1 MTEKDPAGARRDLFS
16 ASLKSIPTVK
26 EWYRV
31 RQYRKRSMK
40 VEVSNGSS
48 FLKRRVM
55 AIRALALV
63 GVIPMEDKSNGMKSR
78 GKF

>member
-1 MTEKDPAGARRDLFS
+1 M
-16 ASLKSIPTVK
+16 
-26 EWYRV
+26 

-63 GVIPMEDKSNGMKSR
+63 GVIPMEDKENRRRPFYDSGIITLFCNGEQDYDDPGGVLK
-78 GKF
+78 